1 MLDSDSNYIKNSLA
15 FLNQF
20 HAESQVDS
28 DVNAS
33 GSLVEKPVYM
43 DPIWEST
50 YARRLLRSTPFQTR
64 N

>member
-1 MLDSDSNYIKNSLA
+1 MHGSDSNYIKNSLA
-15 FLNQF
+15 FLNQIR
-20 HAESQVDS
+20 AEPQFDS

-33 GSLVEKPVYM
+33 GPLMGRGVYM

-50 YARRLLRSTPFQTR
+50 YAPNVHRSIRFLTG